1 MGWRPIVGRRHRPV
15 AFDASGFKA
24 DRDRSQSPVHLI
36 RRFVQRR
43 AVKPDD
49 MFVVVVE
56 VPVRFEADAT

>member
-24 DRDRSQSPVHLI
+24 DRDRSQSLVHLI
-36 RRFVQRR
+36 RRFVQCR
-43 AVKPDD
+43 AVNPDD

-56 VPVRFEADAT
+56 FSVRFEAGTA

>member
-1 MGWRPIVGRRHRPV
+1 MGWRPIVGRRDRPV
-15 AFDASGFKA
+15 AFDARGFKA

-49 MFVVVVE
+49 VFVVVVE
-56 VPVRFEADAT
+56 FFVRCEGDAT